1 MLWKKYKKMSKTQ
14 NKVSKT
20 KNYKKLIWIFWL
32 LFFTGFLAVGGVF
45 GIAALG
51 YLGPMPALEQ
61 LENPKT
67 NLATQIISFDGK
79 VLGKFYFKD
88 NRTPITFDE
97 LPQNIVK
104 ALIATEDERYYDHAG
119 IDWRGTLRAI
129 FYLGKKGGASTI
141 TQQLARQLFVGVRSQ
156 NKIEALVQKI
166 KEWVLSVQLE
176 RRYTKNEIIAMYL
189 NIYDFGYN
197 ADGVRSA
204 AKIFFDTAPQSLKI
218 EESATLVGMLKNSS
232 LYNPIRRPEMVK
244 IRRNVVFQQML
255 RNKLITSEEKDS
267 LSALPLGIDFSPE
280 SHREGLATYFRAY
293 LQEFVKKWIR
303 ENPKADGSNYNIY
316 RDGLKIYTTI
326 DSRLQALGENAVSEH
341 MKNLQKEFFL
351 QNTEELNPTAP
362 FLDLREGEIDTL
374 LTRTAYR
381 SERWRKGKVAGMDEE
396 SILESFFKPVPMQVF
411 SWKGEIDTIMTP
423 MDSIRYYKH
432 FLRAAL
438 MSMEPQ
444 TGHVKAW
451 VGGFNYK
458 HFQYDQVKQ
467 GRRQIGSTFKP
478 FLYATA
484 IDQLKL
490 SPCDKLP
497 DALYCI
503 DAMKHGNIDPWCPK
517 NSGDRYGRTRTLKN
531 ALANS
536 VNTISARIMDKVGPR
551 PVIDLVKKTGITSY
565 IPKVPSIALGT
576 PDISLFELVGAY
588 GTFANQG
595 IYIQPIVITRIEDK
609 KGTALFEVVPK
620 TKDVISEEAA
630 YVTIN
635 FMQGVT
641 EHGSGARLRHAGLEE
656 TNYVYEK
663 VVTGYP
669 YIFENPIA
677 GKTGTTQ
684 NQSDGW
690 FMGIVPNLV
699 TGVWVGGEDRS
710 IHFEEIAFG
719 QGATM
724 ALPIWALYMKGAY
737 ENDSLG
743 ISKEDFLTPKI
754 VSIPLDCEE
763 YEIDADP
770 NLPDKIEADLDQL
783 GF

>member
-1 MLWKKYKKMSKTQ
+1 MSKTQ

-20 KNYKKLIWIFWL
+20 KNYKKLIRIFWL

-51 YLGPMPALEQ
+51 NLGPMPPLEQ

-129 FYLGKKGGASTI
+129 FYLGKKGGGSTV

-156 NKIEALVQKI
+156 NKKEALVQKI

-197 ADGVRSA
+197 ADGVQSA
-204 AKIFFDTAPQSLKI
+204 AKIFFDTTPQSLKL

-267 LSALPLGIDFSPE
+267 LSALPLEIDFTPE

-293 LQEFVKKWIR
+293 LQEFMKKWIQ
-303 ENPKADGSNYNIY
+303 ENPKADGRNYNIY

-381 SERWRKGKVAGMDEE
+381 SERWRKGKVAGMEE
-396 SILESFFKPVPMQVF
+396 EAILESFFRPIPMQVF

-551 PVIDLVKKTGITSY
+551 PVIDLVKKTGVTSY
-565 IPKVPSIALGT
+565 IPMVPSIALGT

-743 ISKEDFLTPKI
+743 ISKEDFLTPKV

-763 YEIDADP
+763 YEMDVDP

>member
-1 MLWKKYKKMSKTQ
+1 MRKSKKRKSKIR
-14 NKVSKT
+14 
-20 KNYKKLIWIFWL
+20 NYRKQIVAFWMI
-32 LFFTGFLAVGGVF
+32 FFTGLFSAVGIFLA
-45 GIAALG
+45 AAYGLM
-51 YLGPMPALEQ
+51 GPMPPLEQ

-67 NLATQIISFDGK
+67 NLATQILSSDGE
-79 VLGKFYFKD
+79 VLGKFYFND
-88 NRTPITFDE
+88 NRTPITYKE
-97 LPQNIVK
+97 LPQNIID
-104 ALIATEDERYYDHAG
+104 ALIATEDERYRDHAG

-129 FYLGKKGGASTI
+129 YYLGRKGGASTI
-141 TQQLARQLFVGVRSQ
+141 TQQLARQLFVGVRSR
-156 NKIEALVQKI
+156 NRKEAVVQKI

-176 RRYTKNEIIAMYL
+176 QRYTKNEIIAMYL

-204 AKIFFDTAPQSLKI
+204 AKIFFDTSPDALLLEQ
-218 EESATLVGMLKNSS
+218 SATLVGMLKNSS
-232 LYNPIRRPEMVK
+232 LYNPLRRPKMVRE
-244 IRRNVVFQQML
+244 RRNVVFQQMY
-255 RNKLITSEEKDS
+255 RNKMISKDEKDS
-267 LSALPLGIDFSPE
+267 LSNIPLKIEYTPE

-293 LQEFVKKWIR
+293 LQEFMKKWIK
-303 ENPKADGSNYNIY
+303 ENPKSDGGFFNIY

-326 DSRLQALGENAVSEH
+326 DSRLQSIAEESVSGH

-351 QNTEELNPTAP
+351 QNTLDANPTAP
-362 FLDLREGEIDTL
+362 FLDLRLGEIDTL
-374 LTRTAYR
+374 LEKSAYR
-381 SERWRKGKVAGMDEE
+381 SERWRKGKSAGMEKDE
-396 SILESFFKPVPMQVF
+396 LLATFFKPSPMQVF

-432 FLRAAL
+432 FLRAA
-438 MSMEPQ
+438 MMAMEPQ

-503 DAMKHGNIDPWCPK
+503 DQMKHGNIDPWCPK

-536 VNTISARIMDKVGPR
+536 VNTISARIMDMVGPR
-551 PVIDLVKKTGITSY
+551 PVVDLVKKTGITSF
-565 IPKVPSIALGT
+565 IPNVPSIALGT

-595 IYIQPIVITRIEDK
+595 IFIKPIIITRIEDK
-609 KGTALFEVVPK
+609 NGMALFEVVPE
-620 TKDVISEEAA
+620 TRDVISEEAA

-635 FMQGVT
+635 LMEGVT
-641 EHGSGARLRHAGLEE
+641 KHGSGARLRHAGLEK
-656 TNYVYEK
+656 TNYIYENT
-663 VVTGYP
+663 VTGYP

-710 IHFEEIAFG
+710 VHFEEIGFG

-724 ALPIWALYMKGAY
+724 ALPIWALFMKGAY
-737 ENDSLG
+737 ENPDLA
-743 ISKEDFLTPKI
+743 ISQEEFSVPEV
-754 VSIPLDCEE
+754 VSIPLECEE
-763 YEIDADP
+763 YEFDNNPISP
-770 NLPDKIEADLDQL
+770 ISTKADLEQL

>member
-1 MLWKKYKKMSKTQ
+1 MSKSR
-14 NKVSKT
+14 KRKP
-20 KNYKKLIWIFWL
+20 KKRNFRKLVIAFWVIFSMGL
-32 LFFTGFLAVGGVF
+32 LSTVGVF
-45 GIAALG
+45 VAAALG
-51 YLGPMPALEQ
+51 LMGPMPPLEQ

-67 NLATQIISFDGK
+67 NLATQILSSDRE
-79 VLGKFYFKD
+79 VLGKFYFND
-88 NRTPITFDE
+88 NRTPITFKE
-97 LPQNIVK
+97 LPQNIVD

-141 TQQLARQLFVGVRSQ
+141 TQQLARQLFVGVRSR
-156 NKIEALVQKI
+156 NKQEAVIQKI

-176 RRYTKNEIIAMYL
+176 QRYTKNEIIAMYL

-204 AKIFFDTAPQSLKI
+204 AKIFFDTTPDALRLEQ
-218 EESATLVGMLKNSS
+218 SATLVGMLKNSS

-244 IRRNVVFQQML
+244 ERRNVVFQQML
-255 RNKLITSEEKDS
+255 RNEMISQQEKDS
-267 LSALPLGIDFSPE
+267 LTGISLEIDYTPE

-293 LQEFVKKWIR
+293 LQEFMKSWIK
-303 ENPKADGSNYNIY
+303 ENPKPDGSSYNIY

-326 DSRLQALGENAVSEH
+326 DSRLQTLGENAVSDH

-351 QNTEELNPTAP
+351 QNTSRRNPTAP
-362 FLDLREGEIDTL
+362 FLDLRAGEIDTL
-374 LTRTAYR
+374 LERTAYR
-381 SERWRKGKVAGMDEE
+381 SERWRKGSNAGMDKEAL
-396 SILESFFKPVPMQVF
+396 LESFNKPTPMQVF
-411 SWKGEIDTIMTP
+411 SWKGEIDTIMSP

-432 FLRAAL
+432 FLRAAM

-490 SPCDKLP
+490 SPCDQLP

-517 NSGDRYGRTRTLKN
+517 NSGDRYGRIRTLKN

-551 PVIDLVKKTGITSY
+551 PVVDLVKKTGITSY
-565 IPKVPSIALGT
+565 IPNVPSIALGT
-576 PDISLFELVGAY
+576 PDISLYELVGAY

-595 IYIQPIVITRIEDK
+595 IYIKPIVITRIEDK
-609 KGTALFEVVPK
+609 NGMALFEVVPE
-620 TKDVISEEAA
+620 TRDVISQEAA
-630 YVTIN
+630 YVTLN
-635 FMQGVT
+635 LMEGVT
-641 EHGSGARLRHAGLEE
+641 QHGSGARLRHAGLEK
-656 TNYVYEK
+656 TSYVYEN

-690 FMGIVPNLV
+690 FMGMVPNLV

-719 QGATM
+719 QGAAM

-737 ENDSLG
+737 ENEDLG
-743 ISKEDFLTPKI
+743 ISQEEFIAPEV

-763 YEIDADP
+763 YDAVNDP
-770 NLPDKIEADLDQL
+770 SISDQPKADLEEL